1 MPYNFNDNMH
11 TYGNRQNPSHIGHI
25 PAWFFPVRI
34 LQGILAIVTLALSAF
49 VINVIEE
56 AYDLYDWNGLALN
69 IFTSILTFIF
79 LGYIFLTAF
88 KFVRAY
94 NMWAVLGLEIACVIF
109 WLVTFALLAD
119 HAKEGNDIKK
129 AVTRGRYGRLDT
141 RSNNAINS
149 LTAAA
154 VLSAI
159 NFLLFCIT
167 LYFFG
172 KSFSLPRFFCRSLV

>member
-1 MPYNFNDNMH
+1 MPYKFNDNMH
-11 TYGNRQNPSHIGHI
+11 TYGNRPAHSHIGHT

-49 VINVIEE
+49 VINVIDE
-56 AYDLYDWNGLALN
+56 AYDFYYWNGLGLN
-69 IFTSILTFIF
+69 IFTSIFTFIF
-79 LGYIFLTAF
+79 LAYIFLTAF
-88 KFVRAY
+88 KFVKAY
-94 NMWAVLGLEIACVIF
+94 NMWAVLGFEILCVIF

-119 HAKEGNDIKK
+119 HARDGNDLKK
-129 AVTRGRYGRLDT
+129 AVNRNRYSRWDT
-141 RSNNAINS
+141 RSKNAINS

-167 LYFFG
+167 LTFFG
-172 KSFSLPRFFCRSLV
+172 KKTPCLSK

>member
-1 MPYNFNDNMH
+1 MPYKFNDNMH
-11 TYGNRQNPSHIGHI
+11 TYGNRQTHSHIGHT

-49 VINVIEE
+49 VIDEIGE
-56 AYDLYDWNGLALN
+56 AYDDYEWNGLGLN
-69 IFTSILTFIF
+69 IFTSILTFAF
-79 LGYIFLTAF
+79 LAYIFLTGF

-119 HAKEGNDIKK
+119 HAKDGNDAKK
-129 AVTRGRYGRLDT
+129 AANRFEDYFRLDT
-141 RSNNAINS
+141 RSENNEINS

-167 LYFFG
+167 LAFFG
-172 KSFSLPRFFCRSLV
+172 K